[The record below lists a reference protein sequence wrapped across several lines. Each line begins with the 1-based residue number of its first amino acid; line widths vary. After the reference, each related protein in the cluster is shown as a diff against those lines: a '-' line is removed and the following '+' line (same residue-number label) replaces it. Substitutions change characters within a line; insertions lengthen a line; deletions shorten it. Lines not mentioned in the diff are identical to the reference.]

1 MCSGGPGDLSSRE
14 EERNEYL
21 IEGLGGTRDRLGDFY
36 LLFNSLGLE
45 RTSDLSKV
53 TQ

>member
-1 MCSGGPGDLSSRE
+1 MSSRE

-36 LLFNSLGLE
+36 LLSYLIA
-45 RTSDLSKV
+45 
-53 TQ
+53 